1 MKGNIM
7 AFAPATIIRLL
18 SVPLDMT
25 QQNQVLFPTV
35 EVQTTTMMA
44 MTKHLYTSISY
55 QRKESII
62 RIPENID
69 ALWDCNYVMYDN
81 SNFTG
86 KWFYAFITKME
97 YINDNATLV
106 YIKTDVFQTWFLDC
120 ELLESFVVRE
130 HEEGE

>member
-1 MKGNIM
+1 M

>member
-1 MKGNIM
+1 M

-25 QQNQVLFPTV
+25 QQNQVLFPSV
-35 EVQTTTMMA
+35 EVQTTTMQA
-44 MTKHLYTSISY
+44 MTKHLYTNISY

>member
-1 MKGNIM
+1 M

-18 SVPLDMT
+18 SVPLDLT
-25 QQNQVLFPTV
+25 QQNQVLYTSV
-35 EVQTTTMMA
+35 SEQTATMLDR
-44 MTKHLYTSISY
+44 TKHTYTQVSY
-55 QRKESII
+55 QRKDSIL

-69 ALWDCNYVMYDN
+69 DLWDCNYVMYDN
-81 SNFTG
+81 SNFTN
-86 KWFYAFITKME
+86 KWFYAFITRME
-97 YINDNATLV
+97 YINDNATFV